1 MKHEKNEHDQFAIGI
16 FLNRESWAMFLNAVV
31 KFLYQFPSLAGCIV
45 EAKATEKRMDRRGR
59 YGSEIIVCY
68 KYSGPEKI
76 YKWIQTKMKKIKGN
90 ILNMIKYILGNS
102 FPSLSALESH
112 FEGKIIHSWKGIRFI
127 DRLLYTCLL
136 YKDSFKGLTGIHSVH
151 SFTIRFNECPS
162 LEIILYP

>member
-76 YKWIQTKMKKIKGN
+76 YKWIQTRMKKIKGN

-112 FEGKIIHSWKGIRFI
+112 FEGKIIHS
-127 DRLLYTCLL
+127 
-136 YKDSFKGLTGIHSVH
+136 
-151 SFTIRFNECPS
+151 
-162 LEIILYP
+162 